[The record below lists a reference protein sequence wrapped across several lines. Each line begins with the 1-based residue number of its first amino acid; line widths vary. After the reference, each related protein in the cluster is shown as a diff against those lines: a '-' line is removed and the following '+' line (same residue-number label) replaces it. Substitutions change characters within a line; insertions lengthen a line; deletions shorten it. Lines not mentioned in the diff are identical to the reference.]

1 MQDYCIT
8 KLIGLENVIVSNIVE
23 TDTHLE
29 IFIETKPCHQSCP
42 QCGKGQDLFMIIA
55 CRRFEMSNF
64 AKCIRISF

>member
-29 IFIETKPCHQSCP
+29 IFRNQTLSSKLSSVR
-42 QCGKGQDLFMIIA
+42 GKDKIY
-55 CRRFEMSNF
+55 S
-64 AKCIRISF
+64 